1 MNKKPVIIGIG
12 ELLWDMLP
20 SGKKAGGAPINFV
33 YHASQVGAESYA
45 ITAVG
50 NDPLGDEILKELGQ
64 AGINAMAERVNYPTG
79 KVLVELK
86 EGIPSYTIIENV
98 AWDHIPLTDP
108 MKEIAKKADAVC
120 FGTLAQRSE
129 ESRNTIQAF
138 LTLTPPHAYRILDIN
153 IRQHYYSEEII
164 ASSLEKS
171 NVLKMNEEELKLLKR
186 LFSLDHLSDE
196 NACRWFIE
204 KFNLQFLIL
213 TAGDNYST
221 ILTPDNSSYIKTPK
235 VEVVDTVGAGDAFT
249 GAFITAIL
257 QGKSLQEA
265 HLTAVDRSAFVCTRP
280 GAWVTR

>member
-50 NDPLGDEILKELGQ
+50 NDPLGDEIVKEVGR
-64 AGINAMAERVNYPTG
+64 AGINAIAERVDYPTG

-129 ESRNTIQAF
+129 ESRNTIQTF
-138 LTLTPPHAYRILDIN
+138 LSLTPPHVYRILDIN
-153 IRQHYYSEEII
+153 LRQHYYSEEII

>member
-1 MNKKPVIIGIG
+1 MCIGFSISIFVNIIIPKKY
-12 ELLWDMLP
+12 
-20 SGKKAGGAPINFV
+20 SFFTRKKQCFEDERRR
-33 YHASQVGAESYA
+33 AETVE
-45 ITAVG
+45 TA
-50 NDPLGDEILKELGQ
+50 
-64 AGINAMAERVNYPTG
+64 
-79 KVLVELK
+79 
-86 EGIPSYTIIENV
+86 
-98 AWDHIPLTDP
+98 
-108 MKEIAKKADAVC
+108 
-120 FGTLAQRSE
+120 
-129 ESRNTIQAF
+129 
-138 LTLTPPHAYRILDIN
+138 
-153 IRQHYYSEEII
+153 
-164 ASSLEKS
+164 
-171 NVLKMNEEELKLLKR
+171 
-186 LFSLDHLSDE
+186 FSLDHLSDE